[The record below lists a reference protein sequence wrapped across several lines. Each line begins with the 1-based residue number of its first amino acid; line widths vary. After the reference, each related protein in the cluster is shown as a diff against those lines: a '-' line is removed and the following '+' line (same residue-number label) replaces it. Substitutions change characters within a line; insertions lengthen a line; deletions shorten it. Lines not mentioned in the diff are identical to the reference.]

1 LILIK
6 RIQKMKIKKI
16 EQCNQSKPFEF
27 IKNIDPE
34 ILAQIFQMEH
44 PQTIALVLM
53 HLEPKKASAIL
64 KYLWQELQADVIL
77 RIACSDKVNPKIINI
92 VEIELEKTIN
102 SLFDKESKTLDN
114 VDSAVN
120 ILNFMNQSFA
130 KQIMTDLNRD
140 DPDLVEEI
148 QKRRSCVLKRR
159 YRMER

>member
-1 LILIK
+1 
-6 RIQKMKIKKI
+6 MKIKKI